1 MYIDM
6 SDSLHNLSLE
16 QKIGQLFYIGVAG
29 TTVDDATV
37 ALLNEIAP
45 GGICL
50 FARNIREAQQTR
62 ELLDE
67 LRDRTDAV
75 PFLSLDQEGGLV
87 DRLRR
92 LIMPMPAANLFR
104 DAVTVGRFAAIVAEA
119 VRILG
124 FNMDFAPVVDVI
136 TKERESVSNGMF
148 SRAFGEDA
156 EQAAEFAGSF
166 LDALQSGGCLG
177 CVKHFPGLGA
187 SSVDSHE
194 ELPQVNISDDEL
206 KTVDLVPYRRLLD
219 RKLVHAVMVAHGAYP
234 NTRLQER
241 SSNGKLLP
249 SSLSGN
255 FITGLLRTELQFDG
269 LVITDDL
276 EMGAI
281 IKNFGIGEGCVLAIN
296 AGADMLAICADP
308 DRIIEGFRSVLE
320 AVKTGRITEDRLDE
334 SLDRIETAR
343 SLLHEPLPFD
353 TQRLAELSDSVSRLK
368 DELK

>member
-1 MYIDM
+1 MNN
-6 SDSLHNLSLE
+6 SLRQLSIE
-16 QKIGQLFYIGVAG
+16 EKVGQLFFIGIGG
-29 TTVDDATV
+29 TTVDAATE

-45 GGICL
+45 GGVCL
-50 FARNIREAQQTR
+50 FARNIREARQTR
-62 ELLDE
+62 DLLDE
-67 LRDRTDAV
+67 LRDRTNHT

-92 LIMPMPAANLFR
+92 VITPMSAANLFR
-104 DAVTVGRFAAIVAEA
+104 DSASVGRYGAMVAEI
-119 VRILG
+119 VRVLG

-136 TKERESVSNGMF
+136 TKDRESVSNGMF
-148 SRAFGEDA
+148 SRAFGENA
-156 EQAAEFAGSF
+156 EQATEFAVAF

-187 SSVDSHE
+187 AEVDSHE
-194 ELPQVNISDDEL
+194 ELPQVNISDDKL

-219 RKLVHAVMVAHGAYP
+219 RNSVHAVMVAHAAYP
-234 NTRLQER
+234 KTGLQER
-241 SSNGKLLP
+241 SPDGKLLP

-308 DRIIEGFRSVLE
+308 SRIREGFRSVLD
-320 AVKTGRITEDRLDE
+320 AVRNGRITEDRLNE
-334 SLDRIETAR
+334 SLKRIEAAR
-343 SLLHEPLPFD
+343 SLLREPLAFD
-353 TQRLAELSDSVSRLK
+353 PQRLAELSDEVTRLK

>member
-1 MYIDM
+1 MTN
-6 SDSLHNLSLE
+6 SLRQLFIE
-16 QKIGQLFYIGVAG
+16 EKVGQLFFVGIGG
-29 TTVDDATV
+29 TTVDAATE

-50 FARNIREAQQTR
+50 FARNIREARQTR
-62 ELLDE
+62 DLLVE
-67 LRDRTDAV
+67 LRERTNHT

-92 LIMPMPAANLFR
+92 LITPMPAANLFK
-104 DAVTVGRFAAIVAEA
+104 DLATAARYGSTVAEA

-124 FNMDFAPVVDVI
+124 FNIDFAPVVDVI
-136 TKERESVSNGMF
+136 TKHRESVSNGMF
-148 SRAFGEDA
+148 SRAYGENA
-156 EQAAEFAGSF
+156 EQAAEFAGAF
-166 LDALQSGGCLG
+166 LDTLQSAGCIG

-187 SSVDSHE
+187 AEVDSHE

-206 KTVDLVPYRRLLD
+206 RTVDLVPYRRLLD
-219 RKLVHAVMVAHGAYP
+219 RNLVHAVMVAHAAYP
-234 NTRLQER
+234 NTGLQEE
-241 SSNGKLLP
+241 SPDGKLLP

-281 IKNFGIGEGCVLAIN
+281 INNFGIGEGCVLAII

-308 DRIIEGFRSVLE
+308 DRIREGFRSVLD
-320 AVKTGRITEDRLDE
+320 AVESGRISEDRLDE
-334 SLDRIETAR
+334 SLRRIEAAR
-343 SLLHEPLPFD
+343 SLLHEPLPFNP
-353 TQRLAELSDSVSRLK
+353 QRLAELSDEISRLK
-368 DELK
+368 DELR